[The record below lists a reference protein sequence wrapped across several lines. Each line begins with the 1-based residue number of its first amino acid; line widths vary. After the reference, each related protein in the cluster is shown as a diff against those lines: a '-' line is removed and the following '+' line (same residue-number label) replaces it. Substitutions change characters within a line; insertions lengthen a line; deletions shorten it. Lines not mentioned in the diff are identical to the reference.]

1 MNSPRRY
8 RRREPKAQPPDS
20 AMREAAKE
28 LAAALSAWPRTPP
41 EETLQRLLTEQE
53 ERENP

>member
-41 EETLQRLLTEQE
+41 EETLQRLIEEQ